1 MQSEFGRFFASYFD
15 LSEKEC
21 QILTPEAQKGMTNAS
36 MTYKE
41 WPFVEARRI
50 LDRIERIGKSSVT
63 AETGYGPSGLPHIGT
78 FGEVAR
84 TSFVLQALGV
94 VAPKIESRII
104 AFSDDMDG
112 LRDVPKNLPNAQ
124 MLATH
129 LGKPLTAI
137 PDPFGQEK
145 SFAHYMNGKLREFL
159 DSYGFRYEF
168 ASSTDRYASGAFD
181 EGLRR
186 IMANHDSIRDLFTA
200 TIAKEKR
207 AAWSPFFPICQ
218 SCGRVYSTRVTG
230 LDTKAFTVSYSCD
243 APLAGKYGSCGHIG
257 STSVLGGKCKVG
269 WKVDWALRWFSLG
282 IDYEMHGED
291 LLDSARLSSKI
302 VKILGGEPP
311 ELFKYELFLDENA
324 KKISKRIGNGISLE
338 QWLRFAPVD
347 SLLYIM
353 YVKPQQAKKMGLPIL
368 PEIVDQYL
376 ELVAEY
382 DGAEDSPVPFISRLS
397 RGAHAGRLEGQKTVT
412 YSLILEL
419 ILALNQD
426 EPRIVR
432 DYLLKYQPAIAG
444 NVAYYEKLV
453 EDALA
458 YYREVLL
465 PARTSEAPDHA
476 LDAGVA
482 ALRDEL
488 VRLSAAAVE
497 PDADA
502 LQTMAFQV
510 AKDREIKMKDWFR
523 TLYRIFLGQSQGP
536 RIGSFIALLGY
547 QKCIERLEEHLAR
560 KG

>member
-1 MQSEFGRFFASYFD
+1 
-15 LSEKEC
+15 
-21 QILTPEAQKGMTNAS
+21 

-41 WPFVEARRI
+41 WPFLEAQRI
-50 LDRIERIGKSSVT
+50 LDRLERIGKKTVT

-94 VAPKIESRII
+94 LAPDVEARIV

-124 MLATH
+124 MLSPH
-129 LGKPLTAI
+129 LGRPLTAI
-137 PDPFGQEK
+137 PDPFSRQK
-145 SFAHYMNGKLREFL
+145 SFAHYMNRKLQEFL
-159 DSYGFRYEF
+159 DSYGFRYQF

-186 IMANHDSIRDLFTA
+186 IMANYDAIRELFTA
-200 TIAKEKR
+200 TIAEEKR

-218 SCGRVYSTRVTG
+218 NCGRVYSTRVTG
-230 LDTKAFTVSYSCD
+230 IDTSAFTVSYTCD
-243 APLAGKYGSCGHIG
+243 APLAGKYGCCGHTG

-311 ELFKYELFLDENA
+311 ELFKYELFLDEKG

-376 ELVAEY
+376 ELVAQY

-397 RGAHAGRLEGQKTVT
+397 KGAHAGKLEGHKTIT

-426 EPRIVR
+426 DPRIVR
-432 DYLLKYQPAIAG
+432 DYLLKYQPAIAA
-444 NVAYYEKLV
+444 NVAYYEKLI

-458 YYREVLL
+458 YYREVIL
-465 PARTSEAPDHA
+465 PARKAEAPDHE
-476 LDAGVA
+476 LDPAIR

-488 VRLSAAAVE
+488 ARLAATGVE
-497 PDADA
+497 ADADT
-502 LQTMAFQV
+502 LQTMVFQV
-510 AKDREIKMKDWFR
+510 AKDRDIKTRDWFR
-523 TLYRIFLGQSQGP
+523 TLYRVFLGQSQGP

-547 QKCIERLEEHLAR
+547 RKCIERLEAHLAQ
-560 KG
+560 GG